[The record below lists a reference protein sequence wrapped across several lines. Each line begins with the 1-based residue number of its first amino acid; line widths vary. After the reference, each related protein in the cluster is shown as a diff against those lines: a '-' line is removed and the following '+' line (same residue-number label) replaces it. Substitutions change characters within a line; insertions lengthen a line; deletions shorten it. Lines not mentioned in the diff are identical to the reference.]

1 MDIISIIGPNQ
12 LKGSVKISG
21 AKNAVLPLMT
31 ACIIHPGNYKINNV
45 PMLKDTLTMCKLL
58 EMVGAK
64 VKIINDSVLIDT
76 KNCNSP
82 LAPYELVKTMRASF
96 YVLGPFMAR
105 FGEAQVSL
113 PGGCAWGP
121 RPVDF
126 HIKALEK
133 MGAQINLD
141 GGYINAKGKLK
152 GADITFAKSSVGATG
167 NVLMAAI
174 KAKGTTR
181 IFNSAKEPEI
191 DCLIEFLNLMGGNII
206 RDKNEDIIIKGVL
219 DLKDNIEIDVIP
231 DRIEAGTFMIAAAI
245 TKGNITLTNVNPNH
259 LEIVIDK
266 LRACGC
272 VIEISNNTLNI
283 KMFKKPISND
293 MVTDIYPGFPTDLQ
307 AQWMALMCL
316 AKGVSKV
323 IDNIYIDRFTHVA
336 ELIRL
341 GAKIEL
347 EKNIAKVSG
356 VDYLSAAE
364 VMSTDIRASA
374 SLVLSGLIAK
384 GNTKISR
391 VYHIDRG
398 YERIEEKFKKLNAD
412 INRLK

>member
-1 MDIISIIGPNQ
+1 MDKISINGPNR
-12 LKGSVKISG
+12 LKGTVQISG
-21 AKNAVLPLMT
+21 AKNAVLPLMA
-31 ACIIHPGNYKINNV
+31 ACIIHPGKYKINNV

-64 VKIINDSVLIDT
+64 VKIKNDSVLIDT

-105 FGEAQVSL
+105 FNEAQVSL

-126 HIKALEK
+126 HIRALKK
-133 MGAQINLD
+133 MGAKINLD

-152 GADITFAKSSVGATG
+152 GANIIFPKSSVGATG
-167 NVLMAAI
+167 NILMAAI
-174 KAKGTTR
+174 KAEGTTR

-191 DCLIEFLNLMGGNII
+191 DCLIDFLNMMGGDIK
-206 RDKNEDIIIKGVL
+206 RDKNEDIIIEGVL
-219 DLKDNIEIDVIP
+219 NLKDNIEIDVIP
-231 DRIEAGTFMIAAAI
+231 DRIEAGTFMIGAAMSF
-245 TKGNITLTNVNPNH
+245 GNIKLTNVNPTH

-266 LRACGC
+266 LRECGC
-272 VIEISNNTLNI
+272 IIKTSNNTLNI
-283 KMFKKPISND
+283 KMLKQPTSND
-293 MVTDIYPGFPTDLQ
+293 IVTDIYPGFPTDLQ
-307 AQWMALMCL
+307 AQWMALMC
-316 AKGVSKV
+316 VSKGTANV
-323 IDNIYIDRFTHVA
+323 TDNIYIDRFTHVA

-347 EKNIAKVSG
+347 EKNIARVTG
-356 VDYLSAAE
+356 VNSLSAAE

-374 SLVLSGLIAK
+374 SLVLSGLVAK
-384 GNTKISR
+384 GTTKISR

-398 YERIEEKFKKLNAD
+398 YERIEEKLKKLNVN